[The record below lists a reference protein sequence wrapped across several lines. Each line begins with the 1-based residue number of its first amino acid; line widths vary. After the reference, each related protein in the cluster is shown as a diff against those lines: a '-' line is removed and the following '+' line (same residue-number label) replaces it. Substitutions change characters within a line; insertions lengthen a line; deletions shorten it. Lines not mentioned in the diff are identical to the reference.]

1 MKVLIAIFTAAF
13 LLTAC
18 NQRELSEL
26 NKEVEKLR
34 RQNEMIHRQA
44 EEKNK
49 FVEEYATTLN
59 EVYDNLENIR
69 KREGLISEYS
79 RNIEK
84 GKQSL
89 KDKMNSDISA
99 IDAYIHASKSKL
111 AALQKRFKSVEM
123 DSRAFEKTIEKLTRQ
138 LEEKEKFIAELKD
151 QNLALNKKVAIVQKE
166 MAQKDLI
173 IEEQGEQ
180 LATAYYVIGT
190 DEELEKKHIV
200 EEKGGILG
208 FGKTIVVSSNL
219 ENSYFTSTKID
230 TMARITIDSP
240 TEDIEIVSAHDP
252 ESFDLVPVEKDKTLL
267 EIKDPRAF
275 WKMRYLVI
283 VTGG

>member
-1 MKVLIAIFTAAF
+1 MKYLLSLLPVLI

-18 NQRELSEL
+18 NQEELTQL
-26 NKEVEKLR
+26 QKEVRKLR
-34 RQNEMIHRQA
+34 QQNEMIQRQ
-44 EEKNK
+44 EQEKNK

-69 KREGLISEYS
+69 RREGLISEYS
-79 RNIEK
+79 KNIEK
-84 GKQSL
+84 GRKSL

-99 IDAYIHASKSKL
+99 IDAYINASKNKL
-111 AALQKRFKSVEM
+111 AALQKRFRRIEM
-123 DSRAFEKTIEKLTRQ
+123 DSKAFEQTIEKLTRQ
-138 LEEKEKFIAELKD
+138 LEEKEKFIARLKE
-151 QNLALNKKVAIVQKE
+151 QNQVLNKKVEIAHKAMQ
-166 MAQKDLI
+166 QKDLI
-173 IEEQGEQ
+173 IEEQNEQ
-180 LATAYYVIGT
+180 LVTAYYVIGT
-190 DEELEKKHIV
+190 DKELEEKHIV

-208 FGKTIVVSSNL
+208 FGKTIVVSSSL

-252 ESFDLVPVEKDKTLL
+252 ASFDLVPVDKDKTLL

-283 VTGG
+283 ITGS

>member
-1 MKVLIAIFTAAF
+1 MKYLLTVLPVLI
-13 LLTAC
+13 LLTSC
-18 NQRELSEL
+18 NQEKLTQLE
-26 NKEVEKLR
+26 KEVQKLR
-34 RQNEMIHRQA
+34 QQNEMIQRQ
-44 EEKNK
+44 EQEKNK

-84 GKQSL
+84 GKKSL

-99 IDAYIHASKSKL
+99 IDAYIRASKNKL

-123 DSRAFEKTIEKLTRQ
+123 DSKAFEKTIEKLTRQ
-138 LEEKEKFIAELKD
+138 LEEKEKFISRLKD
-151 QNLALNKKVAIVQKE
+151 QNMVLSKKVEIAQKA
-166 MAQKDLI
+166 MQQKDLI
-173 IEEQGEQ
+173 IEEQSEQ
-180 LATAYYVIGT
+180 LVTAYYVIGT
-190 DEELEKKHIV
+190 DKELEEKHIV

-267 EIKDPRAF
+267 EIKDPRSF

-283 VTGG
+283 ITGG

>member
-1 MKVLIAIFTAAF
+1 MKYLLSLLPVLI

-18 NQRELSEL
+18 NQEELTQL
-26 NKEVEKLR
+26 QQEVRKLR
-34 RQNEMIHRQA
+34 QQNEMIQRQ
-44 EEKNK
+44 EQEKNK

-69 KREGLISEYS
+69 RREGLISEYS
-79 RNIEK
+79 KNIEK
-84 GKQSL
+84 GKKSL

-99 IDAYIHASKSKL
+99 IDAYINASKNKL
-111 AALQKRFKSVEM
+111 AALQKRFRRIEM
-123 DSRAFEKTIEKLTRQ
+123 DSKAFEQTIEKLTRQ
-138 LEEKEKFIAELKD
+138 LEEKEKFIARLRE
-151 QNLALNKKVAIVQKE
+151 QNQELNKKVEIAEKAMQ
-166 MAQKDLI
+166 QKDLI
-173 IEEQGEQ
+173 IEEQSEQ
-180 LATAYYVIGT
+180 LVTAYYVIGT
-190 DEELEKKHIV
+190 DKELEEKHIV

-208 FGKTIVVSSNL
+208 FGKTIVVSSSL

-252 ESFDLVPVEKDKTLL
+252 ESFDLVPVDKDKTLL

-283 VTGG
+283 ITGS